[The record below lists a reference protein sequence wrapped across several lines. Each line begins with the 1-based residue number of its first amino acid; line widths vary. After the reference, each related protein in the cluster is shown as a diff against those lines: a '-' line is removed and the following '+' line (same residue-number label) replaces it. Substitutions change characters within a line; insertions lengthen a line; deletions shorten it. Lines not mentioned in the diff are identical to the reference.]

1 VSPTKELMFRYLMYD
16 ECLVFL
22 FYKNLFDEIL
32 KMAKSEYLKLS
43 EELKSTTDENKQFL
57 KDFWLSKYT
66 SFSQKLNCKSL
77 IVDSKKAEK
86 QAMENSEWLFK
97 IDLKAAVKCLQAD
110 DSPFTS
116 GSIFQF
122 LKQKGGVRGCIY
134 YLQYICSKSD

>member
-1 VSPTKELMFRYLMYD
+1 MFRYLMYD

-97 IDLKAAVKCLQAD
+97 IDSKAAVKCLQAD